1 MYPHAAPNDHPM
13 AMTALICERMFA
25 RWTET
30 CINPRNTQNTMARLT
45 DAQREKILA
54 EFHVGKSQNELAK
67 RYEVSTATINKL
79 CKGLIPKHLDKV
91 NDLTR
96 INIEL
101 AAQSECEVNA
111 IHKEVDERTKH
122 IQFFTNAAVINVKQ
136 AMDEP
141 CEGQAGYRMR
151 AETILK
157 GKETVLGKTP
167 ETAIQINNGA
177 PVDRSL
183 TVSFVKPDAG

>member
-1 MYPHAAPNDHPM
+1 MP
-13 AMTALICERMFA
+13 
-25 RWTET
+25 
-30 CINPRNTQNTMARLT
+30 RLT

-54 EFHVGKSQNELAK
+54 EFHAGKSQNELAK
-67 RYEVSTATINKL
+67 IYEVSTATINKL
-79 CKGLIPKHLDKV
+79 CKGLAPKHLDKV
-91 NDLTR
+91 NTLTR

-101 AAQSECEVNA
+101 AEQSECEVNA

-122 IQFFTNAAVINVKQ
+122 IQFFTHAAVTNVRQ

-141 CEGQAGYRMR
+141 CDGQAGYRMR

-167 ETAIQINNGA
+167 DTAIQINNA
-177 PVDRSL
+177 PADRSL
-183 TVSFVKPDAG
+183 TVAFVKPDAG